1 MKISKFIFLF
11 FVIFNLFFLLSPLK
25 SKELKF
31 ENLNKLN
38 LDDLQTLTKTDLF
51 KSDYST
57 NEINQIISDLY
68 QSELIYNIEYNSDQN
83 FHIFFVDES
92 KMIDQI
98 FFNGNIQL
106 KDEDLINLIKTSKK
120 SLFEKNKSLND
131 LKIISNLYVNQGY
144 EDVNVSLSTETVN
157 ENRVN
162 LIFNIYEGKTSNIVD
177 INFLGNNFF
186 SNRYLTNIVK
196 SESKTFLSFFS
207 RGSNFDKNLFQF
219 DRDLLINLYKDNGY
233 FDIKINYQL
242 NRLMNKN
249 YELNFYIIE
258 NERAIISKV
267 DFPNEELSEFPEI
280 IEIFSKLLDYS
291 KNDNLY
297 YDKEFIYSLIDESNK
312 NLEKNNINNFYFD
325 YSLDLV
331 DQIYVLKI
339 NKIEKEQPIVN
350 KINIYGNSITKDETI
365 RSKIDLEPG
374 DILNQGELRSMKS
387 KLTSYKYIND
397 VNISSENSEKFT
409 DISIDL
415 EENKKTG
422 SFLFGG
428 SISGDTG
435 IGAVFS
441 IKDYNFLGSG
451 NEINTSIDYNSEN
464 TLFRIKYTQY
474 PFSSNSITNNYVI
487 YNEEN
492 DYSSSYGYKVQDQG
506 LGYSLGFDY
515 SKNLNIN
522 VGFEYSN
529 LRGHSASSQNN
540 YITDNIGN
548 FQNFIIR
555 FGLNYDTTND
565 FLYPT
570 NGMRNTL
577 AIEISPN
584 EISDDKYFKSSI
596 SNSIYY
602 ERANEDFLFISNKFG
617 LADSFS
623 GSLKTK
629 NTYSLGGLNFKGFD
643 YKGIGPFSD
652 NIYLGGNKYF
662 TSTIGYGGTFLF
674 DKKDNVIFKLFATT
688 GSIWDSDYSNNNFK
702 LRSSMGLSIDFM
714 SVIPISISYAIP
726 IQKELSDK
734 SRNFNFTIGTSF

>member
-1 MKISKFIFLF
+1 MKISKFISLF
-11 FVIFNLFFLLSPLK
+11 FIIFNLFFLISPLK

-38 LDDLQTLTKTDLF
+38 LDDLQTLTKVDLF
-51 KSDYST
+51 KSQYSL
-57 NEINQIISDLY
+57 NEINKIISDLY
-68 QSELIYNIEYNSDQN
+68 QSELIYSIEYNSDQN
-83 FHIFFVDES
+83 FHIFLIDES
-92 KMIDQI
+92 KIIDQI
-98 FFNGNIQL
+98 FFNGNIQF
-106 KDEDLINLIKTSKK
+106 KDEDLINFIKTSEK
-120 SLFEKNKSLND
+120 SLFDKNKSLED
-131 LKIISNLYVNQGY
+131 LKIISGLYVNQGY
-144 EDVNVSLSTETVN
+144 EDINITLSTETVN
-157 ENRVN
+157 ENRIN

-177 INFLGNNFF
+177 INFLGNDFF
-186 SNRYLTNIVK
+186 SNRYLTNIIK
-196 SESKTFLSFFS
+196 SESKSFLSFFS
-207 RGSNFDKNLFQF
+207 GGSNFDKNLFQY
-219 DRDLLINLYKDNGY
+219 DSDLIINLYKDNGY
-233 FDIKINYQL
+233 FDVKINYQL

-258 NERAIISKV
+258 NERAIISNV
-267 DFPNEELSEFPEI
+267 DFPNEELLELSENLK
-280 IEIFSKLLDYS
+280 IFSELLDYA
-291 KNDNLY
+291 KNNKFY
-297 YDKEFIYSLIDESNK
+297 YDKEFISSFIDKSNK
-312 NLEKNNINNFYFD
+312 NLEKNNINYFYYD
-325 YSLDLV
+325 YSLDLI

-339 NKIEKEQPIVN
+339 DKIEKEQLIIN

-374 DILNQGELRSMKS
+374 DILNQSELRSINS
-387 KLTSYKYIND
+387 KLTTYRYIND
-397 VNISSENSEKFT
+397 VNISLENDENFT
-409 DISIDL
+409 DISINV

-435 IGAVFS
+435 LGAVFS
-441 IKDYNFLGSG
+441 IKDHNFLGSG

-474 PFSSNSITNNYVI
+474 PFSSNSITNNYII

-506 LGYSLGFDY
+506 MGYSLGFEY
-515 SKNLNIN
+515 SKKLNIN

-540 YITDNIGN
+540 FIIDNIGN
-548 FQNFIIR
+548 FQNFLLR

-570 NGMRNTL
+570 NGMRNTI
-577 AIEISPN
+577 AIELSPN
-584 EISDDKYFKSSI
+584 EISDDKYIKSSL

-617 LADSFS
+617 LAESFS

-688 GSIWDSDYSNNNFK
+688 GSIWDSDYTNVDFK
-702 LRSSMGLSIDFM
+702 LRSSIGLSIDFM
-714 SVIPISISYAIP
+714 SVIPISISYSAP

>member
-1 MKISKFIFLF
+1 MKISKFISLF
-11 FVIFNLFFLLSPLK
+11 FFIFNLFFLISPLK

-31 ENLNKLN
+31 ENLSKLN

-51 KSDYST
+51 KNQYST

-68 QSELIYNIEYNSDQN
+68 QSELIYNIEYNSDQS
-83 FHIFFVDES
+83 FHIFLINES
-92 KMIDQI
+92 KIIDQI

-106 KDEDLINLIKTSKK
+106 KDEDLINLLKTSEK
-120 SLFEKNKSLND
+120 SRFEKNKSLED
-131 LKIISNLYVNQGY
+131 IKTISNLYVNQGY
-144 EDVNVSLSTETVN
+144 EDVNVSISTETVS
-157 ENRVN
+157 ENRIN
-162 LIFNIYEGKTSNIVD
+162 LIFSIYEGKTSNIVD
-177 INFLGNNFF
+177 INFLGNKFF

-196 SESKTFLSFFS
+196 SESKSFLSFFS
-207 RGSNFDKNLFQF
+207 GGSNFDKNLFQF
-219 DRDLLINLYKDNGY
+219 DRDLLINLYKDNG
-233 FDIKINYQL
+233 FLDIEISYQL
-242 NRLMNKN
+242 NLLVNRN
-249 YELNFYIIE
+249 YELNFYIDE

-267 DFPNEELSEFPEI
+267 DFPNKESLEFPEI
-280 IEIFSKLLDYS
+280 LEIFSELLEYL
-291 KNDNLY
+291 DNNILY
-297 YDKEFIYSLIDESNK
+297 YDKELINSYIVESNQY
-312 NLEKNNINNFYFD
+312 LEKNNINYFYFD
-325 YSLDLV
+325 YSLNLI

-339 NKIEKEQPIVN
+339 DKIEKEQSIIN
-350 KINIYGNSITKDETI
+350 KIKIFGNSITKDETI
-365 RSKIDLEPG
+365 RSKINIEPG
-374 DILNQGELRSMKS
+374 DNLNQNKLNTIKS
-387 KLTSYKYIND
+387 KLISYKYIND
-397 VNISSENSEKFT
+397 VIISSENFEKLT
-409 DISIDL
+409 DLSIDL
-415 EENKKTG
+415 DENKKTG

-435 IGAVFS
+435 LGAVFS

-451 NEINTSIDYNSEN
+451 NEINTSIDYDSEN

-474 PFSSNSITNNYVI
+474 PFSSNSIKNNYVI

-506 LGYSLGFDY
+506 IGYSLGFDY

-522 VGFEYSN
+522 LGFEYSN
-529 LRGHSASSQNN
+529 LRGHSGSNQNN
-540 YITDNIGN
+540 FITDNIGN
-548 FQNFIIR
+548 FQNFIIK

-577 AIEISPN
+577 AIELSPN
-584 EISDDKYFKSSI
+584 EISDDKYIKSSI

-617 LADSFS
+617 LAESFS
-623 GSLKTK
+623 GNLKTK

-674 DKKDNVIFKLFATT
+674 DKKDNVIFKLFTTT
-688 GSIWDSDYSNNNFK
+688 GSIWDSDYSNNDFK

-714 SVIPISISYAIP
+714 SVIPISISYAVP

-734 SRNFNFTIGTSF
+734 SRSFNFTIGTSF